1 MSIVLVSAA
10 GTPPVLDQYSLSLT
24 ASAPHPAS
32 TPPMSSSTLCTL
44 HTHFMLLTSIA
55 QIIKKNTATEIW
67 MLGKYLHLYIWYL
80 IKISTSGHSSV
91 WHNTVRKSTINVP
104 PALLWALQATP
115 TPVCITLCFN
125 IFRYRQNSY
134 FCILNNWNILFVNRI
149 ICY

>member
-1 MSIVLVSAA
+1 MITMSIVLVSAA

-67 MLGKYLHLYIWYL
+67 MLGK
-80 IKISTSGHSSV
+80 
-91 WHNTVRKSTINVP
+91 
-104 PALLWALQATP
+104 Q
-115 TPVCITLCFN
+115 VCLTLG
-125 IFRYRQNSY
+125 
-134 FCILNNWNILFVNRI
+134 
-149 ICY
+149 